1 MAILNLRNFPDSI
14 HKKLRIRA
22 ATHGRSMEAEAKA
35 ILIDVCGG
43 GDTES
48 TIDSLPGLISELY
61 RGAPPENTV
70 EELIAERRKEYKKEP

>member
-1 MAILNLRNFPDSI
+1 MAVLNIRNFPDSI

-35 ILIDVCGG
+35 ILIEVCRG

-61 RGAPPENTV
+61 NGTPPKNNV
-70 EELIAERRKEYKKEP
+70 EELIAERRKDYKKEP